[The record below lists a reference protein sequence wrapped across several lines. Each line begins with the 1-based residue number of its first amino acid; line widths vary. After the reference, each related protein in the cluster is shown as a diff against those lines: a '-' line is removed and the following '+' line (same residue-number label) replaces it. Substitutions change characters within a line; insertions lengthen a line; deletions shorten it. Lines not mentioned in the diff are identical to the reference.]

1 MICVSIGRTR
11 HKMVLA
17 EHRALAERGAQL
29 VELRLDWLSHMPD
42 VSRLMAERPTPVVIT
57 CRRSSDKGRWS
68 RSEDQRQTVLRAAI
82 VDGAEYVDIED
93 DIAKSIPRYGET
105 RRIISHHNF
114 DETPDDLEEIY
125 KRMCDLDPD
134 IVKLV
139 TMANRPEDSVRLLK
153 LVASAEIPTVGF
165 CMGELGL
172 ASRLLCGKYG
182 SPFTYATFSSE
193 RALAPGQLSFEEMT
207 ETYHFDRIGPDTR
220 VFGVLGDPLGHSLS
234 PLIHNAAFDAVGVNA
249 VYLPF
254 RVPAHGLKKTL
265 QAFEWLGINGYSV
278 TIPHKESVLDLAT
291 VRDATVEQLGAA
303 NTLCRSGDQGW
314 TASNTDMPA
323 AIAALKLALESNS
336 TPKSLKGCKCL
347 VLGAGGAARA
357 IAGGLVEAEAAV
369 VVSGRT
375 RPRANELAV
384 TLGCQEIGW
393 ENRGSQFTD
402 VLINC
407 TPVGMHP
414 QVDESPFQPQWLG
427 EKTLVFDTVYNP
439 ENTLLIKQA
448 RERGCPT
455 ISGIEM
461 FIRQAALQYEQFT
474 GHMAPLE
481 TMRETLRRGIS
492 PVR

>member
-29 VELRLDWLSHMPD
+29 VELRLDWLSHTPD
-42 VSRLMAERPTPVVIT
+42 VSRLMAERPTPMVIT
-57 CRRSSDKGRWS
+57 CRRHSDKGRWGG
-68 RSEDQRQTVLRAAI
+68 SEDQRQTILRAAI
-82 VDGAEYVDIED
+82 VEGVEYVDIED
-93 DIAKSIPRYGET
+93 DIAKEVPRYGET

-114 DETPDDLEEIY
+114 DETPDDLEEIHE
-125 KRMCDLDPD
+125 RMCDLDPD
-134 IVKLV
+134 IIKLV

-153 LVASAEIPTVGF
+153 LVASSEIPTIGF

-193 RALAPGQLSFEEMT
+193 RTLAPGQLSFEEMT
-207 ETYHFDRIGPDTR
+207 ETYHFDRIGADTR

-234 PLIHNAAFDAVGVNA
+234 PLIHNAAFDADGVNA

-254 RVPAHGLKKTL
+254 RVPADGLKKTL
-265 QAFEWLGINGYSV
+265 RAFEWLEINGYSV
-278 TIPHKESVLDLAT
+278 TIPHKESVLELAT
-291 VRDATVEQLGAA
+291 SRDTTVEHLGAA
-303 NTLCRSGDQGW
+303 NTLCRDGDQGW
-314 TASNTDMPA
+314 LASNTDMPA
-323 AIAALKLALESNS
+323 AIATLQLALESD
-336 TPKSLKGCKCL
+336 TPSRSLRGSKCL

-357 IAGGLVEAEAAV
+357 IAGGLVEAGAV
-369 VVSGRT
+369 VTVSGRT
-375 RPRANELAV
+375 RPRANALAV
-384 TLGCQEIGW
+384 ELGCQETGW
-393 ENRGSQFTD
+393 ENRGAQFAD

-414 QVDESPFQPQWLG
+414 RVDESPFQPQWLG

-455 ISGIEM
+455 VSGIEM
-461 FIRQAALQYEQFT
+461 FVRQAALQYKQFT
-474 GHMAPLE
+474 GQMAPLE
-481 TMRETLRRGIS
+481 VMRETLRRGIS
-492 PVR
+492 AVH